1 LDDGGPEPMYD
12 KVNSGYKIFHS
23 KEKYHFVRGG
33 EIPELVLAYE
43 TWGELNERKDNVIL
57 LFTGLSPS
65 SHAKSHQVMILNI
78 LSLHVTFFCDSHLG
92 WEFKFGINNR
102 QTKKPD

>member
-1 LDDGGPEPMYD
+1 MYD

-78 LSLHVTFFCDSHLG
+78 LLPHVTFFAIHILAR
-92 WEFKFGINNR
+92 KFEINNR
-102 QTKKPD
+102 QTKKPRMLSV